1 MDYEKKIDAIIENN
15 EIYKLKS
22 MLDDCTEPLN
32 EKMINDILVFKNHIK
47 ESKKTVI
54 KSDIN
59 ERLAKIDDYIY
70 RRPWKKLHE
79 IQKKT
84 KLEEYL
90 KNYLFNAPIDNIK
103 YIKEMIMED
112 FSKKKLNS
120 AKNVTYDSTGAV
132 ILNINNLEY
141 NNELCEYT
149 YLGN

>member
-1 MDYEKKIDAIIENN
+1 MDYDKRIDTIIENN
-15 EIYKLKS
+15 EIYKLRS

-32 EKMINDILVFKNHIK
+32 EKIINDILVFKSHNK
-47 ESKKTVI
+47 KNKKTVI
-54 KSDIN
+54 NSNIN
-59 ERLAKIDDYIY
+59 ERLSKIDEYIY

-79 IQKKT
+79 IQKKN
-84 KLEEYL
+84 KIEEYL

-103 YIKEMIMED
+103 KIKEMIMYD
-112 FSKKKLNS
+112 FNNKKLNS

-141 NNELCEYT
+141 DNELCEYN

>member
-1 MDYEKKIDAIIENN
+1 MDYEKKIDTIIESN

-22 MLDDCTEPLN
+22 MLDDCTDPLN
-32 EKMINDILVFKNHIK
+32 EKIINDIIVFKNHVK
-47 ESKKTVI
+47 ENKKTVI

-59 ERLAKIDDYIY
+59 ERLAKIDEYVY

-90 KNYLFNAPIDNIK
+90 KNYLFNAPVENIK
-103 YIKEMIMED
+103 NIKEMIMDD
-112 FSKKKLNS
+112 FNKKKLNS

-132 ILNINNLEY
+132 ILSINNLEY
-141 NNELCEYT
+141 DNELCEYN